1 MAISRLEIV
10 SYKSIIKTLR
20 LELSPTLNIFI
31 GQNNC
36 GKTNILDA
44 IDFVCNPQKAPE
56 RLHHYRSH
64 LTVTFDQQE
73 KLLADGYQVVAQPK
87 SFKPRLKRILAEEP
101 WDFEQV
107 AEDYRALYEKWP
119 KKYELLNSLF
129 SQYFPT
135 MTADSSILDVDW
147 QTGQPSV
154 KEGGGTILLE
164 RLGSGFQKIFII
176 LLYALHPDYPI
187 VILDEPETHLHPGLI
202 KRLLKVLST
211 KVTNQIILTTHS
223 PLFIQPQTLF
233 NIFRVVRSASDGTKV
248 YSLDRSTRN
257 IPRERLTQELNAD
270 NLEVFFADKV
280 LIVEGVSDRLLMR
293 GLIDRFYRGGLEI
306 KVMEAHGKGNMDIY
320 IGLLQRFH
328 IPYAIMLDLDALDA
342 WSREYLN
349 GQRLRQNNREYLIEQ
364 LKNKDIF
371 VLPSG
376 SVEKHYPRKYQ
387 KDDKKPLNALRAVP
401 QITATEYTSEIMRP
415 LREIIEAL

>member
-1 MAISRLEIV
+1 MAIRQLQIV
-10 SYKSIIKTLR
+10 SYKSIIKTVR
-20 LELSPTLNIFI
+20 LDLSPSLNIFI

-44 IDFVCNPQKAPE
+44 IDFACNPKKDPE

-64 LTVTFDQQE
+64 LTLTFDDNQ
-73 KLLADGYQVVAQPK
+73 KLFAEGYHVVAQPK
-87 SFKPRLKRILAEEP
+87 AFRPQMKRILAEES

-107 AEDYRALYEKWP
+107 AEDYRSLYDTWP
-119 KKYELLNSLF
+119 KQYELLNSLF
-129 SQYFPT
+129 SQYFPA
-135 MTADSSILDVDW
+135 MASDRSMLDVDW
-147 QTGQPSV
+147 QTGQLLV
-154 KEGGGTILLE
+154 NEGDRTILLE

-176 LLYALHPDYPI
+176 LLYALHPAYP
-187 VILDEPETHLHPGLI
+187 VVLLDEPETHLHPGLI

-211 KVTNQIILTTHS
+211 KATNQIILTTHS
-223 PLFIQPQTLF
+223 PLFVQPQTLF
-233 NIFRVVRSASDGTKV
+233 NIFRVVRTTKEGTLV
-248 YSLDRSTRN
+248 YNLDRSIKN

-293 GLIDRFYRGGLEI
+293 GLIDKFYRGGLEI

-328 IPYAIMLDLDALDA
+328 IPYVIMLDLDALDA
-342 WSREYLN
+342 WSQEYLA
-349 GQRLRQNNREYLIEQ
+349 GQRARKNNREYLIKSLKEQ
-364 LKNKDIF
+364 GIYI
-371 VLPSG
+371 LPYG
-376 SVEKHYPRKYQ
+376 SIEKHYPRKYQ
-387 KDDKKPLNALRAVP
+387 RDDKKPVNALHAVA
-401 QITATEYTSEIMRP
+401 QITASEYTSAIMSP